1 MTSTEAQPRQT
12 PRARDS
18 WLLIGGGVLLTVA
31 GVLPHGARI
40 VVLPAL
46 LLVPGYA
53 LLLLLGRP
61 PSWRGLSIA
70 VPVSLVMAMCASLLL
85 DVLGIRLDAVSL
97 GSTLGAGTL
106 LFVAGAYAL
115 EASSARRRA
124 PTDEEAPQA
133 VASPG
138 EG

>member
-1 MTSTEAQPRQT
+1 M
-12 PRARDS
+12 
-18 WLLIGGGVLLTVA
+18 LA

-46 LLVPGYA
+46 LLAPGYA

-61 PSWRGLSIA
+61 PSRRGLSIA
-70 VPVSLVMAMCASLLL
+70 VPVSLVLAMCASLLL
-85 DVLGIRLDAVSL
+85 DVVGIRLDPTSL
-97 GSTLGAGTL
+97 GATLGAGTL
-106 LFVAGAYAL
+106 LFVAGSYAL
-115 EASSARRRA
+115 EARTARREA
-124 PTDEEAPQA
+124 PTDEPAPQA

>member
-1 MTSTEAQPRQT
+1 MTTELQPPQT

-18 WLLIGGGVLLTVA
+18 WLLIAGGILLMLA
-31 GVLPHGARI
+31 GLLPGGARI

-46 LLVPGYA
+46 LFAPGYA

-61 PSWRGLSIA
+61 LSWRGISIA
-70 VPVSLVMAMCASLLL
+70 VPASLVLAMCASLLL
-85 DVLGIRLDAVSL
+85 HVVGIRLDATSL

-106 LFVAGAYAL
+106 LFVAGSYAL
-115 EASSARRRA
+115 EAKTARSRA
-124 PTDEEAPQA
+124 LTDEQAPQA